1 MRTIRNEEFKEIFVA
16 ENIIGRL
23 INKNVDREWLSGI
36 PHRTFL
42 DMYVIYQV
50 NVSSL
55 FNQPNSIQTVIIDHD
70 VANMMGVH
78 EDDLYLA
85 ALMNGNRDAYV
96 ANLKEFVGLG
106 EEVYDPVGDD
116 LLIITNKDYRYGAFS
131 ICCSQVL
138 SLVAERIGGDFF
150 ILPSSIHDMYAAT
163 IYPGVDIN
171 YFISAAKDVSHM
183 NESDDDFLTENIY
196 IYRVKENAIDSVSG
210 GWRWH
215 L

>member
-1 MRTIRNEEFKEIFVA
+1 MRIISDEEFKEVFVA
-16 ENIIGRL
+16 ENIMGRL

-42 DMYVIYQV
+42 DMYIIYQV
-50 NVSSL
+50 DISVF
-55 FNQPNSIQTVIIDHD
+55 FNQPDYVQTAIIDND
-70 VANMMGVH
+70 VANMMSMR

-85 ALMNGNRDAYV
+85 ALTNGNRDAYV
-96 ANLKEFVGLG
+96 ANIKEFIGLG
-106 EEVYDPVGDD
+106 DEVYDPLEDD
-116 LLIITNKDYRYGAFS
+116 LLIITNRNNRFGAFS

-138 SLVAERIGGDFF
+138 LSVAERIGDDFI
-150 ILPSSIHDMYAAT
+150 ILPGSIHDMC
-163 IYPGVDIN
+163 
-171 YFISAAKDVSHM
+171 AAKIFPDMDFEYIKRTAADVSHM
-183 NESDDDFLTENIY
+183 IQSDEDFLTENIY